1 MRNRL
6 LSVLCGSAL
15 FLGLAL
21 TSANAS
27 ESRTFSFV
35 APCDGQQKAVF
46 FNATGLG
53 AAPTRAVQSV
63 EISLFD
69 FGDAPHV
76 LTYIVLTG
84 FSDPNLVL
92 ITLGKGATHGSRDF
106 TGFYSMTNT
115 GGVIPF
121 TLAVNCTG
129 GGMLQGLVT
138 IGFFS

>member
-27 ESRTFSFV
+27 ESRIFSFV
-35 APCDGQQKAVF
+35 VPCDGQNKAIF
-46 FNATGLG
+46 LNATGLG
-53 AAPTRAVQSV
+53 AAPTRAVQSA
-63 EISLFD
+63 EIALFD

-76 LTYIVLTG
+76 LTYVVLQG
-84 FSDPNLVL
+84 FSDPHLVL
-92 ITLGKGATHGSRDF
+92 ITLGKGETRGFRDF
-106 TGFYSMTNT
+106 TGFYSMNNT

-121 TLAVNCTG
+121 TLSANCMG
-129 GGMLQGLVT
+129 GGVLQGLVT

>member
-27 ESRTFSFV
+27 ESRFFSFAV
-35 APCDGQQKAVF
+35 PCDGQQKAVF

-53 AAPTRAVQSV
+53 AAPTRAVQSA
-63 EISLFD
+63 EIVLFD
-69 FGDAPHV
+69 FGDAPNV
-76 LTYIVLTG
+76 LTYAVLLG
-84 FSDPNLVL
+84 FSDSHFTL
-92 ITLGKGATHGSRDF
+92 ITLGKGETRNSRDF
-106 TGFYSMTNT
+106 TGFYSMTST